1 MDVNNKVVKPITNDI
16 FHIKILTSVDI
27 KITTENI
34 KNVEYKIPAINVF
47 AIFKSAISCVPYLLR
62 CRKI

>member
-1 MDVNNKVVKPITNDI
+1 MEVNNKDIKTITNDV
-16 FHIKILTSVDI
+16 FHIKTLMSKDI

-34 KNVEYKIPAINVF
+34 KKVEYIIPAIIVF
-47 AIFKSAISCVPYLLR
+47 AIFKMAINSVPYLLR